1 MRLELKLSVPIGD
14 DMNDFCIKA
23 MTAGRKQ
30 PRLYHATVETAWV
43 CFGETFWREHMDCR
57 NRIWQQLAP
66 LVRGE
71 VSKQI
76 STVYVSEE
84 TASQLRMV
92 TETGFVEPKIA
103 KMVFDPEGQHHRGQ
117 Q

>member
-1 MRLELKLSVPIGD
+1 M
-14 DMNDFCIKA
+14 DF
-23 MTAGRKQ
+23 
-30 PRLYHATVETAWV
+30 
-43 CFGETFWREHMDCR
+43 R
-57 NRIWQQLAP
+57 NRIRQQLAP

-84 TASQLRMV
+84 TVSQLRMV

-103 KMVFDPEGQHHRGQ
+103 KMVFDPKGQHHRGHHRSSTTR
-117 Q
+117 